1 MITRSKSN
9 VIMPTNDEL
18 KQLIEGIKKDLCD
31 KIDSFVK
38 KLEEIDNKIVEL

>member
-9 VIMPTNDEL
+9 VIMVITDEL

-31 KIDSFVK
+31 KIDSLVK
-38 KLEEIDNKIVEL
+38 KTVGKR